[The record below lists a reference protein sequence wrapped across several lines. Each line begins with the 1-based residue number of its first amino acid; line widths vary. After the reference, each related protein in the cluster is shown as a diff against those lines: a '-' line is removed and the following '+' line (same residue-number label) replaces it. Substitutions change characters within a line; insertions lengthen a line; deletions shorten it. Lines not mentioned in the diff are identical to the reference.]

1 MFYVSLV
8 GNTGLA
14 AAADVLSCVER
25 IGLLRAEWLLNDVMP
40 KRWRVSRSLLLKTA
54 LLAKPSLDSE
64 RPFRLGAICFTFTVL
79 RALQLLSRLC
89 GGALWHVARR
99 CRRRRRPTLLALSRV
114 GRWEVCVVVM
124 LCYEW
129 IWIVFCVVRFE
140 FAAVLCGTNKI
151 LGWCYDILRSYSD
164 LMIFSL
170 LRCLGVADVFLLVL
184 LAFMV
189 LCHLWLRGSLFVL

>member
-14 AAADVLSCVER
+14 AAADVLSCVEG

-99 CRRRRRPTLLALSRV
+99 CRRCRRPTLLALSPV
-114 GRWEVCVVVM
+114 GRSEMCVVVVLWM
-124 LCYEW
+124 DLN
-129 IWIVFCVVRFE
+129 CVV
-140 FAAVLCGTNKI
+140 
-151 LGWCYDILRSYSD
+151 
-164 LMIFSL
+164 
-170 LRCLGVADVFLLVL
+170 LRCAVRVCCRAVWYKQTYLAGVTIFCAPIPIWWYFHFYV
-184 LAFMV
+184 A
-189 LCHLWLRGSLFVL
+189 